1 VKSVEVT
8 DLGAIFQNVT
18 LSAMNFLDSVDGKR
32 PTWAEVDLNR
42 LDRNFLA
49 LRRFLPGHVK
59 IVAVIKADAYGH
71 GAIPVARR
79 LTKLGVDM
87 LAVAILEEAMAIRH
101 AGIRCPVL
109 LLNGFWPGQEHEI
122 IRYELTP
129 AIYRLQLLDQLE
141 QAASRAKRSVAYH
154 LKINTGMSRL
164 GVELEEALV
173 FLQRGAKSSWTRCEG
188 LYTHLSSAEDSQ
200 SRSNEAQIGRFR
212 TILTFAE
219 QSGIRVGW
227 RHAANSAGILNLKE
241 SWFDAVRPGLVLYG
255 INPLPTPAV
264 ELSIN
269 PVLSWK
275 TRVMQ
280 VRSIKS
286 GSAIGYGDTYT
297 VSRDSVIAALP
308 VGYTDGLLRSLSNRG
323 QVLIQGRQAPIVGT
337 ISMDLTLID
346 VTQITSPQVGDEV
359 VLIGK
364 QGDREIR
371 AEEVGRL
378 AGTIPYEILCR
389 IGSRVPRIYIDD
401 SGSSQI

>member
-1 VKSVEVT
+1 
-8 DLGAIFQNVT
+8 
-18 LSAMNFLDSVDGKR
+18 MNFLNSLNGKR

-42 LDRNFLA
+42 LERNFLA
-49 LRRFLPGHVK
+49 LRRFLPEHVK

-71 GAIPVARR
+71 GTIPVAQR
-79 LTKLGVDM
+79 LAKLKVDM
-87 LAVAILEEAMAIRH
+87 LAVAILEEAICIRQ

-109 LLNGFWPGQEHEI
+109 LLNGFWPGQEDEI
-122 IRYELTP
+122 IRHELTP

-141 QAASRAKRSVAYH
+141 QAASSAKRNVAYH

-164 GVELEEALV
+164 GVELEEALM
-173 FLQRGAKSSWTRCEG
+173 FLQRGVKSSWAHCEG
-188 LYTHLSSAEDSQ
+188 VYTHLSSAEDPQ
-200 SRSNEAQIGRFR
+200 NPTNEAQIRRFR
-212 TILTFAE
+212 EILTFAE

-227 RHAANSAGILNLKE
+227 RHAANSAGILNLKQ
-241 SWFDAVRPGLVLYG
+241 SWLDAVRPGLMLYG
-255 INPLPTPAV
+255 VNPLQTPA

-280 VRSIKS
+280 VRSVKS
-286 GSAIGYGDTYT
+286 GSAIGYGNTYT
-297 VSRDSVIAALP
+297 VRRDSMIAALP

-323 QVLIQGRQAPIVGT
+323 QVLIHGRQAPIIGT

-346 VTQITSPQVGDEV
+346 VTQVTSAQVGDEV

-364 QGDREIR
+364 QGDQEIR

-389 IGSRVPRIYIDD
+389 IGSRVPRIYIDG
-401 SGSSQI
+401 SGSS